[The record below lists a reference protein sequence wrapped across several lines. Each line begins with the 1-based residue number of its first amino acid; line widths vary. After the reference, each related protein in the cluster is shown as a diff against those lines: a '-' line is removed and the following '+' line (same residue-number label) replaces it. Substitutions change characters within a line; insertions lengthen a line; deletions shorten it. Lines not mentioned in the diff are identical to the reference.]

1 MKNSSDHNSTS
12 NNNRQPVIAIW
23 QVPHKTKARKQTADQ
38 EDQKTLPEGSAE
50 QIIGLLL
57 LFDLIKSID
66 RSGVE
71 EALGA
76 FA

>member
-12 NNNRQPVIAIW
+12 NNNRQPVIVIW
-23 QVPHKTKARKQTADQ
+23 PVPHKTKARKQTADQ

-50 QIIGLLL
+50 LIIGLLL

>member
-1 MKNSSDHNSTS
+1 MGHNSIS
-12 NNNRQPVIAIW
+12 NNNRQTVITICR
-23 QVPHKTKARKQTADQ
+23 VPHKTKARKQTADK
-38 EDQKTLPEGSAE
+38 EDQKTLLAGSAE
-50 QIIGLLL
+50 LPIGLLL

>member
-1 MKNSSDHNSTS
+1 MDHNSTS
-12 NNNRQPVIAIW
+12 NNNRQTVIART
-23 QVPHKTKARKQTADQ
+23 VPHKIKAPKQTADQ
-38 EDQKTLPEGSAE
+38 EHQKILPAGSAE
-50 QIIGLLL
+50 LLIGLLL
-57 LFDLIKSID
+57 LFDFIKSID